1 MAWRQRTLHVLIV
14 GAAAFSLGALDSL
27 LKGQGT
33 GLLGALSEVVVP
45 WFLLAFVAGASTSGR
60 RYGFGAFIG
69 VVATMS
75 ALIGFYFVNS
85 FIFSYWATN
94 LLSGFHEQILGG
106 AIYFK
111 LGIVSGSLC
120 GAFGVWWKQHLSMVP
135 VIALGAAFVIEAV
148 ARASMT
154 SHVFA
159 DQVAV
164 IELIVGALWIALSL
178 VATLELRHRHGARR
192 LT

>member
-14 GAAAFSLGALDSL
+14 GAAAFGLGALDSL

-33 GLLGALSEVVVP
+33 GLLGALSEAVVP
-45 WFLLAFVAGASTSGR
+45 WFLLAFVAGATTSGR
-60 RYGFGAFIG
+60 RYGFGAFVG
-69 VVATMS
+69 VVATMM
-75 ALIGFYFVNS
+75 ALIGFYFVNC
-85 FIFSYWATN
+85 FIFSYWATS
-94 LLSGFHEQILGG
+94 LLSGFHEQIIGG

-120 GAFGVWWKQHLSMVP
+120 GAFGAWWKQHLSMVP
-135 VIALGAAFVIEAV
+135 AVALGAAFVIEAM

-164 IELIVGALWIALSL
+164 IEAIVGALWIALSL
-178 VATLELRHRHGARR
+178 VATLELRHRHGVRR